1 MEQTTL
7 PTTNT
12 AAYSEIGNERRTWLI
27 VREGLLTVA
36 REMRAVGQLRR
47 SASMV
52 LIGRMLYAAA
62 DVVAEH
68 YGLKRSTEIGGHGV
82 CAPRITD
89 SGHSPKITGG

>member
-1 MEQTTL
+1 MTQL
-7 PTTNT
+7 PTANT

-36 REMRAVGQLRR
+36 REMRTVGQLRR

-62 DVVAEH
+62 DVVAEQ
-68 YGLKRSTEIGGHGV
+68 YGLKRSGDINGHAV
-82 CAPRITD
+82 CASMIAD
-89 SGHSPKITGG
+89 SGHPPKIAGG